1 MHKKESFDQ
10 VIDEIEYAESPTIV
24 NKFIDFRDSDTET
37 PEKSCFP
44 SQVRPKRASAYFS
57 LQEPVQSSP
66 SKTTRYREPNNE
78 FQDTAVFDSPIKK
91 NKKHPI
97 VNSVESYKVN
107 GDDFSYREILKYYIN
122 SDKNSRKN
130 AVRVKSRSYQT
141 DSINQL
147 IKTHCESE
155 ANKANIFKPKLI
167 SSINKCTTWRKKDLK
182 IKLTKSTL
190 KHRNTLTDICYCEG
204 KLWTVSLDYTL
215 KSWDPQS
222 LEELSSIR
230 AHKRGIT
237 SVSSYKGYVL
247 TGCKDGSIKY
257 WKDQAAFTIQA
268 HNSLSCLSTL
278 SDSILSGGE
287 NIKVWE
293 GLQLVHEYTDYVAFS
308 LLPLFSHTFISGGK
322 NKLSLFDTRTDSE
335 VSDFLSVGP
344 FVSCSKWDDFSF
356 WSLSDIGLIVFFI

>member
-1 MHKKESFDQ
+1 
-10 VIDEIEYAESPTIV
+10 
-24 NKFIDFRDSDTET
+24 
-37 PEKSCFP
+37 
-44 SQVRPKRASAYFS
+44 
-57 LQEPVQSSP
+57 
-66 SKTTRYREPNNE
+66 
-78 FQDTAVFDSPIKK
+78 
-91 NKKHPI
+91 
-97 VNSVESYKVN
+97 
-107 GDDFSYREILKYYIN
+107 
-122 SDKNSRKN
+122 
-130 AVRVKSRSYQT
+130 
-141 DSINQL
+141 
-147 IKTHCESE
+147 
-155 ANKANIFKPKLI
+155 
-167 SSINKCTTWRKKDLK
+167 
-182 IKLTKSTL
+182 
-190 KHRNTLTDICYCEG
+190 
-204 KLWTVSLDYTL
+204 VSLDYTL

-230 AHKRGIT
+230 AHKRGIV

-257 WKDQAAFTIQA
+257 WKDQSAFTIQA

-293 GLQLVHEYTDYVAFS
+293 GLQLVHEYADYVAFS

-356 WSLSDIGLIVFFI
+356 WSLSDIGLIVFSI